1 VPYTEP
7 SRSLG
12 MRSTPVRGNVQGRP
26 HRCGRRGMR
35 RVARQ
40 GNAMPENIDP
50 KKGAPETGEPEMG
63 DTDETTAST
72 RDQAEWSREEYAIH
86 ARRSELP
93 LFGQAVAGDRDDN
106 SWLNKLSGS
115 IGAATK
121 AAADPTAAQAKD
133 ALSRRP
139 RRSED

>member
-1 VPYTEP
+1 
-7 SRSLG
+7 
-12 MRSTPVRGNVQGRP
+12 
-26 HRCGRRGMR
+26 
-35 RVARQ
+35 
-40 GNAMPENIDP
+40 MPEN
-50 KKGAPETGEPEMG
+50 TEPEKGGPEKG
-63 DTDETTAST
+63 DSEETKAST
-72 RDQAEWSREEYAIH
+72 PEQQEWTREEYAIH

-93 LFGQAVAGDRDDN
+93 LFGAAVAGDRDDN

-139 RRSED
+139 RRKDE